1 VLCADVAVKNVDEA
15 HRDLAQEA
23 LEVMRATLPADAFG
37 KAYAAV
43 QRRITERRDQR
54 RKMKALEAVTDPE
67 KAARAR
73 LVKNGKRAAARK
85 RKIQEYRGVK
95 GTSQSTKKRAREV

>member
-1 VLCADVAVKNVDEA
+1 M
-15 HRDLAQEA
+15 
-23 LEVMRATLPADAFG
+23 MRGTLPADSVPG

-43 QRRITERRDQR
+43 QKRIAARRERR

-73 LVKNGKRAAARK
+73 LAKAEEKRSAARK
-85 RKIQEYRGVK
+85 RKIQEYR
-95 GTSQSTKKRAREV
+95 ARERVFSEHEEARSRGVTAYVVNSFHGSVHNKT

>member
-1 VLCADVAVKNVDEA
+1 MLCADEAVVGVAEE
-15 HRDLAQEA
+15 HRELAREA
-23 LEVMRATLPADAFG
+23 LEVMRGTLPADAFG

-43 QRRITERRDQR
+43 QKRIAARRDRR

-73 LVKNGKRAAARK
+73 LAKAEKRSAARK
-85 RKIQEYRGVK
+85 RKIQEYRAGK
-95 GTSQSTKKRAREV
+95 GSSQSTKKRAREV